1 MIESVRS
8 CTAFVK
14 AINVP
19 IVCLSKLCS
28 FRTTVTSSLY
38 SVVSQFLHVGRVE
51 CNVGRVERSETRH
64 VLIGTIMLGFA
75 TLYPTYKIALD
86 KAVVA
91 T

>member
-28 FRTTVTSSLY
+28 FGTSVTRSQN

-51 CNVGRVERSETRH
+51 RSETRH
-64 VLIGTIMLGFA
+64 VLTVAVMSGFA
-75 TLYPTYKIALD
+75 NALPD
-86 KAVVA
+86 LRKDNNGN
-91 T
+91 